1 MRVIGTLAV
10 LAVAAFALGAGAG
23 LLWKEP
29 RLVVADWMGDTQ
41 EVPWSPG
48 EETAAWPEGEQ
59 AEPTA
64 RAETAAAAPTPA
76 AGEPEVEL
84 PSVAASAAKPAKP
97 ARAAQLASAKP
108 AAAPAVSAAP
118 PAHGGVAVQ
127 VGAFAERPAADALV
141 TRLKGGG
148 YSAYVVPGSTA
159 PWRVRVGPYRDR
171 PAAESAAAKL
181 AKLSLPTW
189 IQEEPGGR

>member
-29 RLVVADWMGDTQ
+29 RLVVADWLGDTQ
-41 EVPWSPG
+41 EVPWTQG

-59 AEPTA
+59 TEPAERP
-64 RAETAAAAPTPA
+64 AEVAAAVVPPV
-76 AGEPEVEL
+76 PET
-84 PSVAASAAKPAKP
+84 
-97 ARAAQLASAKP
+97 P
-108 AAAPAVSAAP
+108 AAAPAVAKPAPVPAAKVAAAKVATPAVSAP
-118 PAHGGVAVQ
+118 PPHGGVAVQ
-127 VGAFAERPAADALV
+127 VGAFGERSAADALV
-141 TRLKGGG
+141 ARLKGSG
-148 YSAYVVPGSTA
+148 YSAYVVPSSTA

-171 PAAESAAAKL
+171 PAAESAATKL